1 MDLMTAVSRMETP
14 TLVVNHCNDVGCSH
28 PSCWASRKLYRR
40 NAYLLMLKGVPPTE
54 IQAHKQ
60 TLERPADTQ
69 RVAEIP
75 TQKVHNMVDELFNSI
90 DGHAVD
96 ADDWHSM
103 AGRGISAGQL
113 SIKHM
118 PTPMSSL
125 SRQMA
130 PKPRR
135 GQLPRGDGAA
145 ADAED
150 DLDADEEYEDELDD
164 KGLSHPSQGRWRRS
178 VAKQRSLCVQDM
190 SNQQHE
196 DVGRQYAALHQHS
209 REYVWVP
216 NPNRKPKE
224 GPLRRSDPDPTLACV
239 NINQELGQYLQEDN
253 YHQRQAF
260 LQERAVER
268 SHLSTA
274 RVQRFFKSMAP
285 SSTAKNVD
293 LFKLP
298 SDLLSEVLRGV
309 DRGEPMTNESLTRM
323 VEQAADTPTGAAAA
337 APAPQDS
344 GSEFERYVLR
354 QRRAQLHNSE
364 SGRNLRE
371 PQKHT
376 TKMPVFLMDSSPGA
390 VGEEAIEK
398 RRLPPIG
405 TKSVDQRRVGQ
416 GKSNAHTGGGGSR
429 LVVGQFKRA
438 MGRDCQLMLGPVSAD
453 TTPAASTRLSARSS
467 GASTAG
473 GSTSVAVECRS
484 DRSTLLD
491 EVLPSRQPGTKDT
504 ALATLLALNRPTYEL
519 DDPWSEAGAYPTEAP
534 HPTTRDGTRLTTAA
548 SLDNVESGRREIDS
562 ATAGVCLSLTT
573 PAPDVTEDDNESDI
587 GENDQEQQQQQQE
600 EDEDNPA
607 KATLLV
613 AAPAGPGAPPPSPEV
628 AHATVDATAD
638 VPRTSSPPPASPQ
651 RRLIA
656 NKSKSAAS
664 SGQLM
669 PTLNE
674 DEEAD

>member
-1 MDLMTAVSRMETP
+1 MDLMTAVSHMETP

-40 NAYLLMLKGVPPTE
+40 NAYLLMLKGIPPTE
-54 IQAHKQ
+54 IQAHQQ
-60 TLERPADTQ
+60 TPERPADTQ

-75 TQKVHNMVDELFNSI
+75 TQKVHNIVDELFNSI

-164 KGLSHPSQGRWRRS
+164 KGLSHPSQGQWRRP

-253 YHQRQAF
+253 YNQRQAF

-285 SSTAKNVD
+285 SSAAKQ
-293 LFKLP
+293 
-298 SDLLSEVLRGV
+298 
-309 DRGEPMTNESLTRM
+309 EPMTNESLTRM

-438 MGRDCQLMLGPVSAD
+438 VGRDCQLMLGPVSAD
-453 TTPAASTRLSARSS
+453 TTPASSTRLSARSS

-491 EVLPSRQPGTKDT
+491 EVLPSRQPGTK
-504 ALATLLALNRPTYEL
+504 L

-573 PAPDVTEDDNESDI
+573 PAPDVTEDDNESVI
-587 GENDQEQQQQQQE
+587 GDNDQEQQQQQ